1 MDKLTKTSFEKLPP
15 YNIEAEQAVLGA
27 ILLDNTAMYSALEIF
42 NPDDFYRGSHQKIF
56 NAMLDL
62 SERGDA
68 IDLLMLRDELER
80 RKELEEI
87 GGPAYLATLIDLV
100 PTAANIEFHAKLV
113 HEKSIARRLLN
124 ASIEIATRC
133 YDETEEVNDILG
145 DAEQKIFAI
154 SEGNV
159 KRGFTPLS
167 TIVKDSYEKIEELAE
182 RQTMITG
189 LPTGFV
195 DLDDMMSGLQPSDL
209 LIIAARPAMGKTSF
223 CMNVAQHIG
232 VREQVPIAIF
242 NLEMSKEQLGMR
254 LLCAEARLNSHNVR
268 IGQLQDEDWDR
279 LAHASEILS
288 KAPIYIDDTPA
299 ITATEIR
306 AKVKRLKMEK
316 GLGVVMIDYLQLM
329 QGKQRHEN
337 RQQEISAL
345 SRSLK
350 MLAKELNVPVI
361 ALSQLNRAVEGRTDK
376 RPQLS
381 DLRES
386 GSLEQDADIVM
397 FIYRPEV
404 YFDDAPEGLAEIII
418 GKHRNGPVGSVQ
430 LAFIKDYTRF
440 ENLETR
446 QNLGNVH
453 APGSLPVQPGDE
465 NPF

>member
-27 ILLDNTAMYSALEIF
+27 ILLDNTAMYSALEMF

-87 GGPAYLATLIDLV
+87 GGPAYLATLIDLI

-124 ASIEIATRC
+124 ASIEIVTRC
-133 YDETEEVNDILG
+133 YDETEEVNDLLG
-145 DAEQKIFAI
+145 DAEQKIFSI

-189 LPTGFV
+189 LPTGFKE
-195 DLDDMMSGLQPSDL
+195 LDDMMSGLQPSDL

-223 CMNVAQHIG
+223 CMNIAQHIG

-268 IGQLQDEDWDR
+268 IGQLRDEDWER

-316 GLGVVMIDYLQLM
+316 GLGVVMIDYMQLM

-361 ALSQLNRAVEGRTDK
+361 ALSQLNRAVEARTDK

-404 YFDDAPEGLAEIII
+404 YFDDAPEGIAEIII
-418 GKHRNGPVGSVQ
+418 GKHRNGPVGSVS

-440 ENLETR
+440 ENLDTHHSA
-446 QNLGNVH
+446 GNIH
-453 APGSLPVQPGDE
+453 APGNMPVQPGDE